1 MKFKDK
7 IIEWLYINDNK
18 FPNKNEWREN
28 FIDFL
33 TELENKQPSEYQIG
47 YDPANVTEFG
57 HAILIK
63 PIRCGNKIIY
73 EINNTWSESKEKCEP
88 NSHNPFVDFFINY
101 DPTVEILERIRK
113 EEERKL
119 KTEGNVECKKR
130 KMGFKF

>member
-1 MKFKDK
+1 MKFKEQ

-28 FIDFL
+28 FIKFLEKIEISNEIDF
-33 TELENKQPSEYQIG
+33 NKK
-47 YDPANVTEFG
+47 VV
-57 HAILIK
+57 IK
-63 PIRCGNKIIY
+63 PHLCSY
-73 EINNTWSESKEKCEP
+73 EITINHKEETEKCEP
-88 NSHNPFVDFFINY
+88 NGRNIFINY
-101 DPTVEILERIRK
+101 CIMDEVDEEQKIKDKFNSNYFNFNERSRK

>member
-33 TELENKQPSEYQIG
+33 TELENKQLSEYQIG
-47 YDPANVTEFG
+47 YDPSDGKDFG

-63 PIRCGNKIIY
+63 PRKCGDKIIY

>member
-1 MKFKDK
+1 MKFKDQ

-33 TELENKQPSEYQIG
+33 TELENKQ
-47 YDPANVTEFG
+47 
-57 HAILIK
+57 